1 MGEEWEPVVS
11 VSVGRWFLPALIGLG
26 IQQAVIGVDRVAQ
39 VIPVVLLACGST
51 HTYLS
56 DCTYMCAC
64 VFVSMFVSTH
74 VFKRTCGCDE
84 ANL

>member
-1 MGEEWEPVVS
+1 
-11 VSVGRWFLPALIGLG
+11 
-26 IQQAVIGVDRVAQ
+26 VDRVAQ